1 MSSSLCRSWAR
12 SGHSL
17 SADPS
22 LSVVVCSYNGA
33 AKLASCFDAL
43 AGQRLPVDV
52 LVVDDGSTDGT
63 EALAR
68 SYGFS
73 VVRHDQ
79 NQGISVARNTGL
91 THAASSIV
99 AFCDDDCTPPAD
111 WTEQLVSAWSDHP
124 EVTVLGGLVEVDHPT
139 SFTQRYLVF
148 RNPLVPA
155 EIALARNPSF
165 LYRFVR
171 QFRPPRFSRVTAFPV
186 YSVVGAN
193 MSMHRARALEA
204 GGFDENLVF
213 GEGEEVSLCVAVRE
227 RFGESSV
234 IVDPRVVLAHRF
246 DPSMWQTW
254 RRSFAYGRGA
264 GERWRKQSGWP
275 SLPVVSPAAI
285 VGTVVLAPLSWP
297 VGLLAGLATLA
308 TPCTVWLSR
317 TSEKFQ
323 PEAMT
328 YPFVA
333 LVDDLVSLLGFARG
347 VSRKEGGPSRVRRH

>member
-1 MSSSLCRSWAR
+1 MSTQ
-12 SGHSL
+12 
-17 SADPS
+17 PP

-33 AKLASCFDAL
+33 RKLVPCFDAL
-43 AGQRLPVDV
+43 SAQRLPVDV

-73 VVRHDQ
+73 VIRHEQ

-91 THAASSIV
+91 TNAASSVV
-99 AFCDDDCTPPAD
+99 AFCDDDCTPPPE
-111 WTEQLVSAWSDHP
+111 WTEQLVAAWNDHP
-124 EVTVLGGLVEVDHPT
+124 EVTVLGGLVEVDHPI

-155 EIALARNPSF
+155 EIALARSPTF
-165 LYRFVR
+165 FYRVLR
-171 QFRPPRFSRVTAFPV
+171 QFRPPRFSSVTAFPV

-193 MSMHRARALEA
+193 MSMHQARALEA

-213 GEGEEVSLCVAVRE
+213 GEGEEVSLCIAVRE
-227 RFGESSV
+227 LFGESSV

-246 DPSMWQTW
+246 DASMVETW
-254 RRSFAYGRGA
+254 RRSFTYGRGA

-285 VGTVVLAPLSWP
+285 AGTVLLAPFSVP

-308 TPCTVWLSR
+308 TPYAVWLSR
-317 TSEKFQ
+317 TAKKFQ
-323 PEAMT
+323 AEAIA

-333 LVDDLVSLLGFARG
+333 LVDDLASLLGFALG